1 MQTKE
6 TLFPVVIIS
15 RYQGISGN
23 GLSSLAQ
30 WEIHCYKTFIFKIKE
45 MIKAICNLHVIYRK
59 KRYIFVV
66 NV

>member
-6 TLFPVVIIS
+6 TLFLVVIIG

-30 WEIHCYKTFIFKIKE
+30 WEIHCYKTFMFKIKE

-59 KRYIFVV
+59 KRDIFVV

>member
-30 WEIHCYKTFIFKIKE
+30 WEIHCYKTFK
-45 MIKAICNLHVIYRK
+45 N
-59 KRYIFVV
+59 KRNDKGY
-66 NV
+66 